1 MSLQLQAGLAWATPV
16 HPVTLLN
23 HLDAYMKAL
32 PDLHSLRLC
41 WKFGKGED
49 VHITRLPVEIEQAIE
64 HMLLRSRRTSQ
75 VDNCFYITG
84 WYNRELEFACFES
97 NCEPSAHCDDMSPIM
112 YSLEHEEPE
121 RCEVCKETDSNGCH
135 EIFYDAHRCLKRCST
150 AVGACS
156 ACQVSL
162 AAVGCERT
170 CHAIYEDLIERFK
183 PEEGYW
189 THQYNQEDWCK
200 RIELAQDT
208 SRTESDKLNREGLKV
223 GRSQILRKYF
233 GLDIHLAHTTLDSRS
248 DSWPKHHNDKYHKD
262 ELRKTTLCYLT
273 LPKRSGLKSLHEKK
287 DETDPTSVQTAR
299 IMRVDPTSLVAT
311 EEQQRRFGRAT
322 KILRLKVFLHGSQ
335 DLHSTMSAD
344 MGTTSG
350 VVAEGQGSEQ
360 EETVLQWPQLLFLVE
375 GS

>member
-1 MSLQLQAGLAWATPV
+1 MSLQLRAGLAWATPI

-64 HMLLRSRRTSQ
+64 HLLLQSRRTSQ
-75 VDNCFYITG
+75 VANCFYITG

-97 NCEPSAHCDDMSPIM
+97 TCEPSAHCDDMSPIM

-135 EIFYDAHRCLKRCST
+135 EIFFHADRCLKRCST
-150 AVGACS
+150 AIGACS

-162 AAVGCERT
+162 AAVGCECT

-189 THQYNQEDWCK
+189 THQYNQENWCK

-208 SRTESDKLNREGLKV
+208 SRTESDKLKRGDLKV
-223 GRSQILRKYF
+223 GHSQILRKYF

-248 DSWPKHHNDKYHKD
+248 DSWPKYRNDKYHKD

-273 LPKRSGLKSLHEKK
+273 LPKRLGATSSHEKK
-287 DETDPTSVQTAR
+287 DETDPTSVQAAR
-299 IMRVDPTSLVAT
+299 AMKVDPASLVII
-311 EEQQRRFGRAT
+311 EEKQRRFGRAM

-335 DLHSTMSAD
+335 NLGSTISAD
-344 MGTTSG
+344 VSAPRSVGAG
-350 VVAEGQGSEQ
+350 GQGSGQGDEC
-360 EETVLQWPQLLFLVE
+360 LQWPQLLLLVE